1 MSKNLMAECFR
12 WYGEQDEVSLAYIR
26 QAGCVGVYTALHSI
40 PYGEAW
46 SLEAIR
52 ERKTMIEAAGM
63 KWVAVESVPVHEDI
77 KTRTGDYERHIE
89 NYRTTLKNLGE
100 AGLTT
105 VIYNFMP
112 VLDWVRTDLKHKLE
126 DGSECL
132 KFDPVNFAVFELYL
146 LQRTGAETDYTDA
159 QKAEAKLRWDKMDEN
174 ERKAFERA
182 IVDVFPGC
190 KLGLSMDEV
199 RSMLA
204 RYGNIDRAKLKEHL
218 KLFLEAI
225 LPVAEEYGIRMAI
238 HPDDPPRSI
247 LGLPRIVS
255 TEQDIKD
262 LLTAVPS
269 ISNGICFCTGS
280 LSPLPNNDLV
290 RIVRRYGDH
299 IHAVH
304 LRSTERHP
312 DGSFHEA
319 RHLEGSVDM
328 YAVVMSLLLE
338 QACRIRNE
346 DPHWQL
352 SFRPDHGHTIM
363 DDLRKPDVSNPGYSC
378 LGRMRGLAEL
388 RGLQFGLS
396 RIVPTEF
403 AK

>member
-1 MSKNLMAECFR
+1 MKECFR

-26 QAGCVGVYTALHSI
+26 QAGCQGIYTALHSI
-40 PYGEAW
+40 PYGEVW
-46 SLEAIR
+46 PLDQILK
-52 ERKTMIEAAGM
+52 RKQMIEAAGM
-63 KWVAVESVPVHEDI
+63 EWTVVESVPVHEDI
-77 KTRTGDYERHIE
+77 KTRTGDFIRHIE
-89 NYRTTLKNLGE
+89 NYCETLKNLGE

-105 VIYNFMP
+105 VVYNFMP
-112 VLDWVRTDLKHKLE
+112 VLDWVRTDLKYKLE

-132 KFDPVNFAVFELYL
+132 KFDPVNFAVFELFL
-146 LQRTGAETDYTDA
+146 LQRSGAEKDYTEA
-159 QKAEAKLRWDKMDEN
+159 QLAEAKIRWEKMDDTA
-174 ERKAFERA
+174 RRQFERA

-190 KLGLSMDEV
+190 KLGLSLDEV
-199 RSMLA
+199 RRMLA
-204 RYGNIDRAKLKEHL
+204 RYCDIDRKKLKEHL
-218 KLFLEAI
+218 RLFLEAI
-225 LPVAEEYGIRMAI
+225 LPVAEQYGIRMAI

-255 TEQDIKD
+255 TEDDIKD
-262 LLTAVPS
+262 LLQSVPS
-269 ISNGICFCTGS
+269 ISNGLCFCTGS
-280 LSPLPNNDLV
+280 LSPLPQNDLV
-290 RIVRRYGDH
+290 RMIRRYGDR

-328 YAVVMSLLLE
+328 FAVVNSLLLE
-338 QACRIRNE
+338 QACRIRND
-346 DPHWQL
+346 DPRWQL

-396 RIVPTEF
+396 RIVPTE
-403 AK
+403 KPL